1 MATLDPT
8 NRFQSFV
15 LTKEERIQGTILNY
29 LQIAC
34 IKNQIATLAMEK
46 VSLTFAE
53 ENRQREAE
61 LQGSIGSLE
70 YLLSLSEAAEQE
82 ARELASSVNQP
93 SSTF

>member
-8 NRFQSFV
+8 NRFASFI
-15 LTKEERIQGTILNY
+15 LTKEERIQGSILNY

-34 IKNQIATLAMEK
+34 IKNQIAALAMEK
-46 VSLTFAE
+46 VNLTFVE
-53 ENRQREAE
+53 ENKPREAE

-82 ARELASSVNQP
+82 ARELASGGNQP

>member
-8 NRFQSFV
+8 NRFQSFI
-15 LTKEERIQGTILNY
+15 LTKEERIQGSILNY

-46 VSLTFAE
+46 VNLQFLD

-70 YLLSLSEAAEQE
+70 YLISLSEAAEQE
-82 ARELASSVNQP
+82 ARELASGGNQP